1 MSNFHENLYV
11 TPRRFEALRR
21 ESARLRQ
28 GSGLALGS
36 RDSAVVSLRRSID
49 AYDESESAVDVGQ
62 QQQQQQQQQQHKQE
76 DVKQNLL

>member
-1 MSNFHENLYV
+1 MLNFHENLYV